1 MMDLSRGETITEREA
16 REVIL
21 LVARDELSVT
31 WSRYGPGER
40 GPDPHVHREHTDSF
54 YVLEGELAFTL
65 GPERERVTARAGCF
79 VAVPPNLVHSFVNDG
94 GTDARFLNVH
104 TPDGGFAAFMRGR
117 RDGRDV
123 SFDSFDPPADGG
135 RPAAEA
141 TVGRPGV
148 AWT

>member
-65 GPERERVTARAGCF
+65 GPEREQVTAPAGCF